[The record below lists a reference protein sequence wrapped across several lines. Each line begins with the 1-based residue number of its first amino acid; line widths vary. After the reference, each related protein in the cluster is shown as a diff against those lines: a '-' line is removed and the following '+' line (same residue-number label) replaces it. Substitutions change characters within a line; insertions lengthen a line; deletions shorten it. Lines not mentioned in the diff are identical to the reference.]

1 MDGYDIVRSVI
12 YWIHAVAAV
21 AWVGG
26 SIFYLVVM
34 RPALI
39 DAAVANRALDLAINK
54 GFRDV
59 VDLSMISLVA
69 TGSFI
74 TFDRISSVPVNS
86 FYFVTLGLKLTAVVC
101 MFLMARTLGT
111 RTGRALR
118 NSRRPAPPPTQD
130 PSAQT
135 QLSKPSSLKAWT
147 APSRMILILG
157 LITLFLS
164 MVLARIYE
172 HSLRVVS

>member
-26 SIFYLVVM
+26 SIFYLVVL

-39 DAAVANRALDLAINK
+39 DAAVANRVLDLAINK
-54 GFRDV
+54 GFRDI
-59 VDLSMISLVA
+59 VDVSMISLVA
-69 TGSFI
+69 TGAFI
-74 TFDRISSVPVNS
+74 TFDRISSVSVSNA
-86 FYFVTLGLKLTAVVC
+86 YFVTLGLKLTAVVC

-118 NSRRPAPPPTQD
+118 NSRRPESAQPPPALPNLSTQAGARKSSQLRAWAAPP
-130 PSAQT
+130 
-135 QLSKPSSLKAWT
+135 
-147 APSRMILILG
+147 RMILLLG
-157 LITLFLS
+157 LTALFLCGTRRPF
-164 MVLARIYE
+164 A
-172 HSLRVVS
+172 